1 MVTHCSLYLCCGSC
15 CCFGSCC
22 SCSSCSSC
30 CCLLLTGVHHYGNE
44 SGRIELCRDTRPRWR
59 SRRWMGKAHL
69 LGVLPWL
76 PLPSLTLCSRFLL
89 GGAAVAVVAVALVPV
104 HLCFAGHLHCHLLQC
119 VGVWDGVFHL
129 EKKGQ
134 GTNEKRSQSHL
145 GRLHAI
151 GRRGQRGRRQR
162 THVGNGVRQQCWWPH
177 LNTQVGVVW
186 VVGVVTFFLG

>member
-1 MVTHCSLYLCCGSC
+1 
-15 CCFGSCC
+15 
-22 SCSSCSSC
+22 
-30 CCLLLTGVHHYGNE
+30 
-44 SGRIELCRDTRPRWR
+44 
-59 SRRWMGKAHL
+59 MGKEHL

-89 GGAAVAVVAVALVPV
+89 GGGAVAVVALVPV
-104 HLCFAGHLHCHLLQC
+104 HLCFAGHLHCPLLPC

-186 VVGVVTFFLG
+186 VVGVVDLFFGLNGFFQSNHTTYTIARC

>member
-1 MVTHCSLYLCCGSC
+1 
-15 CCFGSCC
+15 
-22 SCSSCSSC
+22 
-30 CCLLLTGVHHYGNE
+30 
-44 SGRIELCRDTRPRWR
+44 
-59 SRRWMGKAHL
+59 MGKEHL

-89 GGAAVAVVAVALVPV
+89 GGAVVVAVVAVVALVPV
-104 HLCFAGHLHCHLLQC
+104 HLCVAGHLHCHLLQW

-177 LNTQVGVVW
+177 LNTQVGDVW
-186 VVGVVTFFLG
+186 VVGVGTFFWVEWVLSIKPHDVHNC